1 MSNKQQQNTELKPV
15 ILASTSPS
23 RRSILKSAG
32 IVFTARSPDV
42 DEDILKKKFTGSPK
56 KLALM
61 LAEKKALSLSSKYE
75 LALVIGADQVLSFKG
90 DAFNKPKSLEEA
102 KKNLK
107 LFRGKTHKLES
118 ATAIAHKGKI
128 IWRHEE
134 TPKLTM
140 RNFSN
145 NFLEHYIESAGEKTL
160 LSSGGYSIEREGAQI
175 FSKVKGD
182 FFSIIGLPLI
192 PLLQKLIK
200 LKSAGVLE

>member
-102 KKNLK
+102 KKTLNS
-107 LFRGKTHKLES
+107 LE
-118 ATAIAHKGKI
+118 
-128 IWRHEE
+128 E
-134 TPKLTM
+134 KLT
-140 RNFSN
+140 S
-145 NFLEHYIESAGEKTL
+145 
-160 LSSGGYSIEREGAQI
+160 
-175 FSKVKGD
+175 
-182 FFSIIGLPLI
+182 
-192 PLLQKLIK
+192 
-200 LKSAGVLE
+200 

>member
-75 LALVIGADQVLSFKG
+75 LALVIGADQVLSFKILLLEG
-90 DAFNKPKSLEEA
+90 DEEA
-102 KKNLK
+102 KITRFN
-107 LFRGKTHKLES
+107 S
-118 ATAIAHKGKI
+118 A
-128 IWRHEE
+128 
-134 TPKLTM
+134 
-140 RNFSN
+140 FCCC
-145 NFLEHYIESAGEKTL
+145 FLL
-160 LSSGGYSIEREGAQI
+160 I
-175 FSKVKGD
+175 FSL
-182 FFSIIGLPLI
+182 FF
-192 PLLQKLIK
+192 
-200 LKSAGVLE
+200 